1 MRHRR
6 KLSFITCMHS
16 FTQITS
22 IIELRGI
29 VPSNQIK
36 VTFIIILFYP
46 SAWFVFDFFLFH
58 IEIEGNCGWIIGGGG
73 GGGLAPSQIIGWA
86 YPPPPPPPPPHLPT
100 PMKHLNN
107 KTMDTKQ
114 RQTPHHPP
122 LPTPMK
128 HLNNKTIDTKH
139 RQIQK
144 EYLLKEV
151 LIEKKN

>member
-22 IIELRGI
+22 RIELRGI
-29 VPSNQIK
+29 VPSIQIK

-73 GGGLAPSQIIGWA
+73 GGGGGGGVGPLSNYWVGLT
-86 YPPPPPPPPPHLPT
+86 PPPHLPT

-107 KTMDTKQ
+107 KTMDTKH
-114 RQTPHHPP
+114 RQTPHPP
-122 LPTPMK
+122 SSYAYEAPEQQ
-128 HLNNKTIDTKH
+128 NN
-139 RQIQK
+139 
-144 EYLLKEV
+144 
-151 LIEKKN
+151 

>member
-22 IIELRGI
+22 RIELRGI

-46 SAWFVFDFFLFH
+46 SAWIVFDFFLFH

-73 GGGLAPSQIIGWA
+73 GGLAPSQIIGWA
-86 YPPPPPPPPPHLPT
+86 SPPPPLKLLGGPHPFPP
-100 PMKHLNN
+100 
-107 KTMDTKQ
+107 
-114 RQTPHHPP
+114 
-122 LPTPMK
+122 PTPMK

>member
-22 IIELRGI
+22 RIELRGI

-58 IEIEGNCGWIIGGGG
+58 IEIEGKCGWIIGVGGGG
-73 GGGLAPSQIIGWA
+73 GGGGGGWPPLKLLGG
-86 YPPPPPPPPPHLPT
+86 PPPPTHLPT

-107 KTMDTKQ
+107 KTMDTKH
-114 RQTPHHPP
+114 RQTPPP
-122 LPTPMK
+122 LF
-128 HLNNKTIDTKH
+128 L
-139 RQIQK
+139 R
-144 EYLLKEV
+144 L
-151 LIEKKN
+151 

>member
-22 IIELRGI
+22 RIELRGI

-46 SAWFVFDFFLFH
+46 SAWFVFFFFSVSHRNWRKMWVDYL
-58 IEIEGNCGWIIGGGG
+58 GGGG
-73 GGGLAPSQIIGWA
+73 GGWPLSNYWVGLPL
-86 YPPPPPPPPPHLPT
+86 PPPLFLCLWSTWTTKQWTPNKGRHPIPPLPT

-107 KTMDTKQ
+107 KTMDTK
-114 RQTPHHPP
+114 
-122 LPTPMK
+122 
-128 HLNNKTIDTKH
+128 H

-144 EYLLKEV
+144 EYLLKED
-151 LIEKKN
+151 LIYKEKKN

>member
-22 IIELRGI
+22 RIELRGI

-36 VTFIIILFYP
+36 VTFIIILFNP

-73 GGGLAPSQIIGWA
+73 GGLAPSQIIGWGGGGWPPLKLLGG
-86 YPPPPPPPPPHLPT
+86 PPPPTFLC
-100 PMKHLNN
+100 L
-107 KTMDTKQ
+107 
-114 RQTPHHPP
+114 
-122 LPTPMK
+122 
-128 HLNNKTIDTKH
+128 
-139 RQIQK
+139 
-144 EYLLKEV
+144 
-151 LIEKKN
+151 

>member
-22 IIELRGI
+22 RIELRGI

-86 YPPPPPPPPPHLPT
+86 SPPPPPSYAYEAPEQQ
-100 PMKHLNN
+100 NN
-107 KTMDTKQ
+107 GH
-114 RQTPHHPP
+114 QT
-122 LPTPMK
+122 
-128 HLNNKTIDTKH
+128 
-139 RQIQK
+139 
-144 EYLLKEV
+144 
-151 LIEKKN
+151 

>member
-22 IIELRGI
+22 RIELRGI

-58 IEIEGNCGWIIGGGG
+58 IEIEGNCGWIIGGR

-86 YPPPPPPPPPHLPT
+86 SPPAPSYAYEAPEQQKNGH
-100 PMKHLNN
+100 
-107 KTMDTKQ
+107 
-114 RQTPHHPP
+114 QT
-122 LPTPMK
+122 
-128 HLNNKTIDTKH
+128 
-139 RQIQK
+139 
-144 EYLLKEV
+144 
-151 LIEKKN
+151 

>member
-22 IIELRGI
+22 KIELRGI

-58 IEIEGNCGWIIGGGG
+58 IEIEGNCGWIMGGGG
-73 GGGLAPSQIIGWA
+73 WGWPPLKLLGG
-86 YPPPPPPPPPHLPT
+86 PPPSP
-100 PMKHLNN
+100 
-107 KTMDTKQ
+107 
-114 RQTPHHPP
+114 HPP
-122 LPTPMK
+122 SYAYEAPEQQ
-128 HLNNKTIDTKH
+128 NNGHQT
-139 RQIQK
+139 
-144 EYLLKEV
+144 
-151 LIEKKN
+151 